1 MRFKT
6 DMYDRVRKR
15 HLECFQPYDRAWSSR
30 NELNEKWTTK
40 ISSFFHKTQCCAMC
54 GVVKLLNRMKHYK
67 TLHNMYDN
75 VANENLNDYM
85 HYGMANLATTP
96 YTSCN
101 NTKMVHLCINCH
113 SNKKKPLKHIL
124 CCILITFIHGCT
136 LLSTHPLHLQL
147 LSFLDISMHMESRN

>member
-1 MRFKT
+1 MRFNT
-6 DMYDRVRKR
+6 NMYDRVRKQ

-30 NELNEKWTTK
+30 NELNENWTTK

-96 YTSCN
+96 YTICN
-101 NTKMVHLCINCH
+101 NRKMVHLCINCH
-113 SNKKKPLKHIL
+113 SNKKK
-124 CCILITFIHGCT
+124 TFK
-136 LLSTHPLHLQL
+136 THLMLYTNHLHTCLYIAL
-147 LSFLDISMHMESRN
+147 NTPTPSPTFVFSWH